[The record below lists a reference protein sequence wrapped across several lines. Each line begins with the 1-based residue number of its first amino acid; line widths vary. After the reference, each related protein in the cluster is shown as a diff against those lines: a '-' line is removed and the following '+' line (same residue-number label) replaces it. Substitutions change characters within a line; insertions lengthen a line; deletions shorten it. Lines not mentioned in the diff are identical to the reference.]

1 MRFQIAA
8 VLLAGLALGAC
19 TGPQGNPNGQPY
31 ASDPSGPIAMAPQ
44 ALGTVAYADQPFYNA
59 MDNLLNTWGYFVEV
73 NCDQDPS
80 KRHYSIKH
88 VGLMLRPILWNGPTH
103 PDYSRQSKRPPT
115 ADVSS
120 RKVRASRSEIDTVS
134 EPRGL

>member
-44 ALGTVAYADQPFYNA
+44 ALGTVAYDPYAKPANFADMDIGSSAITPAPTPA
-59 MDNLLNTWGYFVEV
+59 MNLTTQGAS
-73 NCDQDPS
+73 PTP
-80 KRHYSIKH
+80 R
-88 VGLMLRPILWNGPTH
+88 RPGQMPH
-103 PDYSRQSKRPPT
+103 
-115 ADVSS
+115 
-120 RKVRASRSEIDTVS
+120 
-134 EPRGL
+134 